1 MLLDKTLFE
10 DFGRGDSGAM
20 LIVDRLVSDEISGYV
35 STHTIFS
42 LWNRETITRRTE
54 IVFQSI
60 INLTEIVMLS
70 ANAAKDAAIQSN
82 INSELDHDIVVLGSI
97 AKEMGVPICTR
108 RVDEFQLIIND
119 IVDY

>member
-1 MLLDKTLFE
+1 
-10 DFGRGDSGAM
+10 
-20 LIVDRLVSDEISGYV
+20 
-35 STHTIFS
+35 
-42 LWNRETITRRTE
+42 
-54 IVFQSI
+54 
-60 INLTEIVMLS
+60 MLS